1 MATAVYILGAL
12 TSLAC
17 AILLFRA
24 YSGSKRRLLLWSGM
38 CFVGLSL
45 SNGLIFIDLVMLPD
59 VDLYMLRLVVTTISM
74 AMLLYGLVWE
84 SK

>member
-1 MATAVYILGAL
+1 
-12 TSLAC
+12 
-17 AILLFRA
+17 
-24 YSGSKRRLLLWSGM
+24 M